1 MFLLDSIRKRTEIE
15 EKKLQNLKEE
25 MKECSFRPSLTNNPR
40 FGNNSN
46 EKRESLSSTNKI
58 PRYSTEK
65 SQKPFSPLI
74 NIRGVPIV
82 EEHECSEFGIPSP
95 QLPQ

>member
-1 MFLLDSIRKRTEIE
+1 
-15 EKKLQNLKEE
+15 
-25 MKECSFRPSLTNNPR
+25 MKECSFRPSITNNSR

-46 EKRESLSSTNKI
+46 EKRDSLSSTNKI
-58 PRYSTEK
+58 RRQSTEK
-65 SQKPFSPLI
+65 SQKSLSPFI

-95 QLPQ
+95 QLPPV